1 MLFLRQKP
9 PAVAPAAH
17 PSIFADGT
25 KDTSSP
31 AHCGSIPLALDHQE
45 CGGTL

>member
-31 AHCGSIPLALDHQE
+31 AHCGTAFH
-45 CGGTL
+45 